1 MIIPSHSFGVVAS
14 GRPRASV
21 AADVAFTAA
30 EFDFTITGGSL
41 VNNETRSTNTVTM
54 SHSGTLAIDCTGL
67 DGGWE
72 GYGYI
77 YKNGVLQNAYTSTNL
92 ITTGIFTYN
101 AQYASV
107 AVSNGDQIYF
117 TYSAGAAPSYQEFLV
132 TIRNA
137 TFAGTIVDQHIVS
150 KASSCVLTTA
160 VVQYMGGLDNGPE
173 LTAMRMLRE
182 HYRSTQGYAEE
193 IQDYYTYSPLIVNG
207 IDNSPDKDALYL
219 EVYASVKACESF
231 VMNGQWEQAHDQYM
245 TMYLQ
250 LKNRFV
256 I

>member
-21 AADVAFTAA
+21 VANVAFTAA
-30 EFDFTITGGSL
+30 EFDFTNIST
-41 VNNETRSTNTVTM
+41 VNNQTLSTNTVTM

-67 DGGWE
+67 DGGW
-72 GYGYI
+72 GGIGYI
-77 YKNGVLQNAYTSTNL
+77 YKNGVAQTAYTTSALVTS
-92 ITTGIFTYN
+92 GAFTYS

-107 AVSNGDQIYF
+107 AVSNGDQLYF
-117 TYSAGAAPSYQEFLV
+117 TYYAGSDPLYQEFIV

-137 TFAGTIVDQHIVS
+137 TFAGTVIDQHYVTKS
-150 KASSCVLTTA
+150 SSCVLTTA

-182 HYRSTQGYAEE
+182 HYLPIQGYAEE
-193 IQDYYTYSPLIVNG
+193 IQDYYTNSPLIVNA
-207 IDNSPDKDALYL
+207 INNSPDKDAIYL
-219 EVYASVKACESF
+219 EIYAVVKACESF

-245 TMYLQ
+245 TMYLS
-250 LKNRFV
+250 LKGRF